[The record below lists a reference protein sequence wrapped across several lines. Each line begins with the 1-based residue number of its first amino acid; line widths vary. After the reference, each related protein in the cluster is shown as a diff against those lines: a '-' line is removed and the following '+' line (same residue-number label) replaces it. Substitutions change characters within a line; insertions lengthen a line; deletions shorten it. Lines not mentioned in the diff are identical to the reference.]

1 MGVCQIGEAL
11 CTGHLGPALDG
22 IIKSMSK
29 PPGNWKQ
36 VSGQSRQLGSPV
48 PATSTKPFPLMAG
61 AGAA

>member
-11 CTGHLGPALDG
+11 CTGQLGPALDG

-36 VSGQSRQLGSPV
+36 AFGQSRQLGILV